1 MAQEKVKQV
10 CLTIN
15 AWNEKGYISEDIST
29 ALHLLLDTGWYYFMN
44 ENYKN
49 WICLIIL
56 DEKEFVVV

>member
-1 MAQEKVKQV
+1 MHEMG
-10 CLTIN
+10 
-15 AWNEKGYISEDIST
+15 KGKSKDIST